1 MRSGDGFTIADD
13 EGSQLV
19 KAGKTSKLRQE
30 ARRLLLQALYQRI
43 LSNDPVS
50 AIESQFMADNDL
62 KSFDTVYFHD
72 VFIGI
77 SQNAKAIDEAFEPL
91 LDRRLQDV
99 DPIELSVLRLACY
112 ELKFR
117 LDVPYKV
124 VINEAIDLAKSFGG
138 TDGHKYV
145 NGVVDKLAARL
156 RGEEVRAQRS

>member
-1 MRSGDGFTIADD
+1 M
-13 EGSQLV
+13 

-62 KSFDTVYFHD
+62 KSFDTIYFHD

-91 LDRRLQDV
+91 LDRRIQDL
-99 DPIELSVLRLACY
+99 DPVELSVLRLACY

-117 LDVPYKV
+117 LDVPYRV
-124 VINEAIDLAKSFGG
+124 IINEAIDLAKSFGG

-156 RGEEVRAQRS
+156 RGEEVRAHRN